1 MKLISFQ
8 IHQYGP
14 LAETPRIH
22 LNAFNLFWGH
32 NEDGKTLTLEAIV
45 KLLLGKQTRHL
56 EKDYQR
62 VEGMPQGYVEV
73 RLESGETRTFKG
85 KESIC
90 DVLNISP
97 TLFHN
102 LFVVRNSDLVIP
114 ESSRFYG
121 NVTEQLTH
129 SRLSRMEKLRALAL
143 EKAQLTPG
151 GEQLRNTA
159 DNHKLRDRYHKAA
172 EILKRIQELEKT
184 AQAEQWTE
192 FTLQLARAEERLEA
206 LTAEIEQM
214 ELAGRR
220 AQLEQGEHLLQEF
233 RAVQES
239 LAHLK
244 KITPEKSQ
252 QWQAAETTIRQ
263 LQEEIADLQRRT
275 ETLATSLKEEQH
287 HLDILQAEITTQQ
300 AVRQQLQ
307 NDFIPDEKQYEE
319 YAQRVAYRQGTR
331 QILTILLGGSLLSV
345 LIALYFTLRS
355 EGGRPFI
362 FLLVTLSVFLGIA
375 VGYFVYLVQPA
386 QKLKQLARRLM
397 GQATRAGLEG
407 NTVEQA
413 RAAVHRFLQNLQ
425 QKENRLQ
432 ERKARIAAE
441 QQHLTEQQKLLEE
454 KRRALQAHNEHLARL
469 KQELDVATLM
479 ELNQRL
485 KEKTELEQRLA
496 ALRARLNQLF
506 QLPESTSP
514 SQEQA
519 WQDAL
524 AALEKYRHSGNGI
537 TFDEQSLEGLRR
549 EQGELQQTIATLKEK
564 IHHLRTLLQEIERD
578 AQSVLLDTDHPVIC
592 RSVFDLKAV
601 REHLTAFRQGVEK
614 RMWLGQQL
622 TAVLDDALQEE
633 QARISDLFGEHSP
646 VSAYFREITGGLYSA
661 VQYNAESNRIQVVQ
675 KDGSVLTPEQ
685 LSGGT
690 FDQLYFAIRVALAEK
705 VMGGE
710 KGFLL
715 LDDPFIKAD
724 SRRLNIML
732 DMLFSLVRRG
742 WQILYFSAKDEI
754 RAALQD
760 AIQAGEVTRIELPP
774 PLYKTATTG

>member
-1 MKLISFQ
+1 MKLLSFQ

-22 LNAFNLFWGH
+22 LKDFNLFWGH

-73 RLESGETRTFKG
+73 QLESGETLTFKG
-85 KESIC
+85 KKSIC

-97 TLFHN
+97 ALFHN

-143 EKAQLTPG
+143 EKAQLTPSG
-151 GEQLRNTA
+151 DQLRNTA
-159 DNHKLRDRYHKAA
+159 DNRKLRDRYHKAA
-172 EILKRIQELEKT
+172 TILKRIEELEHS
-184 AQAEQWTE
+184 AQEEHWAEL
-192 FTLQLARAEERLEA
+192 TLQLAQAEARLEA
-206 LTAEIEQM
+206 LAQEIEQL

-220 AQLEQGEHLLQEF
+220 AQLEQGEQLLEEY
-233 RAVQES
+233 RTVRES
-239 LAHLK
+239 LARLQA
-244 KITPEKSQ
+244 ITPEKSQ
-252 QWQAAETTIRQ
+252 QWQAAETTVSR
-263 LQEEIADLQRRT
+263 LSEEIAELQRRT
-275 ETLATSLKEEQH
+275 EAVEQSLKEEQH
-287 HLDILQAEITTQQ
+287 HLDILQAEITSQQ

-307 NDFIPDEKQYEE
+307 NEFIPDEKQYEE
-319 YAQRVAYRQGTR
+319 YAQRVAYREGAR
-331 QILTILLGGSLLSV
+331 RILAVLLGGSLLSV
-345 LIALYFTLRS
+345 LISLFFTLRS
-355 EGGRPFI
+355 QGGKPFI
-362 FLLVTLSVFLGIA
+362 FLVVTLLIFVGVA
-375 VGYFVYLVQPA
+375 AGYFIYLVRPA
-386 QKLKQLARRLM
+386 QKLKQLARRLIS
-397 GQATRAGLEG
+397 QATRAGLDGE
-407 NTVEQA
+407 TVEQV
-413 RAAVHRFLQNLQ
+413 RTAVHRFLQNLQ
-425 QKENRLQ
+425 QKENRFQ

-441 QQHLTEQQKLLEE
+441 QQHLQEQQQLLAAKRNSLLEHKE
-454 KRRALQAHNEHLARL
+454 RLARL
-469 KQELDVATLM
+469 KQELDVVTLM

-506 QLPESTSP
+506 QLPEITAD
-514 SQEQA
+514 EHA
-519 WQDAL
+519 WEEAIDT
-524 AALEKYRHSGNGI
+524 LEPYRHAGNGV
-537 TFDEQSLEGLRR
+537 TFDEHQLEVRR
-549 EQGELQQTIATLKEK
+549 GEYRELQDTIAALKDT
-564 IHHLRTLLQEIERD
+564 IQHMRTRLQEIERE
-578 AQSVLLDTDHPVIC
+578 ARTVLLDTEEAVIC
-592 RSVFDLKAV
+592 QSVFDLKPL
-601 REHLTAFRQGVEK
+601 REKLMDFRRQVEK
-614 RMWLGQQL
+614 RMWLGKQL

-646 VSAYFREITGGLYSA
+646 VSGYFREITGGLYSA
-661 VQYNAESNRIQVVQ
+661 VQYNAENNRIQVVQ
-675 KDGSVLTPEQ
+675 KDGSVFTPEQ

-724 SRRLNIML
+724 SQRLGVL
-732 DMLFSLVRRG
+732 LEVLFSLVRRG

-760 AIQAGEVTRIELPP
+760 AIQSGEVTRIELPP
-774 PLYKTATTG
+774 PLYKTETTG